1 VPVHTTFVTGIL
13 MHIAEETVNG
23 WYARRDARRDGATA
37 SDDAART
44 AFRRA
49 RLHGGVWLSYLA
61 GGVLGALLALR
72 WDLWVLALPLVV
84 LAILIGVDLR
94 RRAEST

>member
-1 VPVHTTFVTGIL
+1 
-13 MHIAEETVNG
+13 M
-23 WYARRDARRDGATA
+23 
-37 SDDAART
+37 

-94 RRAEST
+94 RRKEST